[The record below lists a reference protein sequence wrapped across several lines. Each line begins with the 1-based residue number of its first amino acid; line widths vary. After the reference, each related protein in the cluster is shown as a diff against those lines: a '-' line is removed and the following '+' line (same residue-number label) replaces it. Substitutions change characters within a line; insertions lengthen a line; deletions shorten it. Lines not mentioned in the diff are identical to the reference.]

1 MKACLKHRFLVSCIL
16 NGNCQLIVDG
26 SKYGDLYNY
35 SWKKHSVFSNIPT
48 TSPLLQ
54 AIILKKYTA
63 KVGFDFNSVNEAL
76 IKLDEEVEEIKQAI
90 KNNDKENMFEEV
102 GDALFVLAN
111 LAEKLGINQELAL
124 KYANQKFQKRFTA
137 VEEKMRKARIPLEK
151 GNISKM
157 EEFWQ
162 ELKKEKEKTL
172 CTPL

>member
-1 MKACLKHRFLVSCIL
+1 M
-16 NGNCQLIVDG
+16 
-26 SKYGDLYNY
+26 
-35 SWKKHSVFSNIPT
+35 
-48 TSPLLQ
+48 
-54 AIILKKYTA
+54 KKYTA
-63 KVGFDFNSVNEAL
+63 KVGFDCNSVNEAL

-111 LAEKLGINQELAL
+111 LAEKLGINPELAL

-162 ELKKEKEKTL
+162 EVKKEKEKTL